1 MDINR
6 ALSTYMFVIS
16 SLKVKSLSETKPG
29 VIPALSQEVF
39 SH

>member
-16 SLKVKSLSETKPG
+16 SLKVKHLSKTKPG
-29 VIPALSQEVF
+29 VILVLNQEVF
-39 SH
+39 

>member
-16 SLKVKSLSETKPG
+16 SLKIKNSSKTNPE

-39 SH
+39 